1 MLAVRSYLTQFLFL
15 PDIDA
20 PISQGGQRD
29 EVFVDQ
35 SKIDTLV
42 SFGFTEELARKAL
55 KATVSSFYHLPIYV
69 SRNYC

>member
-1 MLAVRSYLTQFLFL
+1 MNVGREKIFQIEYLFL

-20 PISQGGQRD
+20 PISQGGVRD

-35 SKIDTLV
+35 SKVDTLL

-55 KATVSSFYHLPIYV
+55 KATVSSFCHL
-69 SRNYC
+69 